1 MRLSKLFEVEFF
13 CGNNPQAS
21 ILMRLVQIA
30 EEIVSV
36 LISDPNAMVKVIV
49 EISADFPERSQ
60 RCLKTRR
67 VSRVTRGVSPCT

>member
-1 MRLSKLFEVEFF
+1 
-13 CGNNPQAS
+13 
-21 ILMRLVQIA
+21 MRLVQIA

-36 LISDPNAMVKVIV
+36 LISDPNVMLKVVV
-49 EISADFPERSQ
+49 EIAADFPERSQ